1 MKKPKSKCIFFYKNW
16 FYLQKKVFWPR
27 FETEQ
32 LTDLIIQY
40 AKVLFAKK
48 VEILEV
54 GTGSGVVA
62 LSLGKADKNWSVD
75 GIDINFKAIKLAK
88 KNQLK
93 LKVTTVHF
101 WQSDLF
107 TKVDKKYDLIVAN
120 LPYVGKNEPQLDQKV
135 FYWDP
140 INAIIA
146 KNNGLELIKK
156 FLENVKKFLKE
167 RYLIALEIGFQQS
180 VKVIQLVKKELPNA
194 NLKTRKDFN
203 NINRFIFIYQLK

>member
-1 MKKPKSKCIFFYKNW
+1 M
-16 FYLQKKVFWPR
+16 
-27 FETEQ
+27 
-32 LTDLIIQY
+32 
-40 AKVLFAKK
+40 
-48 VEILEV
+48 LEV

-93 LKVTTVHF
+93 LKVKTVHF

-180 VKVIQLVKKELPNA
+180 VKVIQLIKKELPNA